1 MLTSINDIPKSY
13 LELFLNNRSFVR
25 SAGEM
30 TALAIWCLENIK
42 NPSLKLDLE
51 QFQELYSTWN
61 NLKELEERFFANRS
75 QLADLLK
82 EAWLNLHQPYQ
93 PLWSCLQKYQ
103 NEFFIVTQKN
113 KQAVIDICAYFNL
126 VIDSGNIYSG
136 DNHKNKIDNFIIL
149 DKAHID
155 SSFLFIDDNLRNLI
169 ESHKDLGYYIF
180 GLGASTKGNVLLQ
193 YCNLGEL
200 IEEIG
205 EINPKKF
212 GKVTPGTNI
221 PIVDQDKFLGLSN
234 SNSSKQLG
242 IVIPWHFRNS
252 IKNSAEHYLSKGGSL
267 LVPLPFPEII

>member
-1 MLTSINDIPKSY
+1 MNKKIVLDFDGVLINSHNELLINAYNTASSNLLTSINDIPKSY

-169 ESHKDLGYYIF
+169 DLKDNLPGNINIEYIF
-180 GLGASTKGNVLLQ
+180 ADWGYGSSEDAILANK
-193 YCNLGEL
+193 NLIKVCDQELCIKL
-200 IEEIG
+200 IEG
-205 EINPKKF
+205 M
-212 GKVTPGTNI
+212 
-221 PIVDQDKFLGLSN
+221 
-234 SNSSKQLG
+234 
-242 IVIPWHFRNS
+242 
-252 IKNSAEHYLSKGGSL
+252 SL
-267 LVPLPFPEII
+267 